1 MTQISQAA
9 GPQVVAGSSQ
19 VSVDDALDQI
29 GLGPFQWKLLAICG
43 LTWAA
48 DAMEVL
54 LMSFALPGIRAEFG
68 LEGASAVPL
77 LTATFLGMFVGAIFW
92 GNLADRIGRRNVF
105 LITVSLG
112 VIFGL
117 SGALA
122 PTVTLLM
129 VARFLTGFAIGGT
142 LPVDYAMM
150 AEFVPT
156 AWRGKF
162 LVYLESFWAVGTI
175 IVAGLAWYLNSVMA
189 PEDAWRWLLGLAAL
203 PMLIGLLARFGIP
216 DSPRFLLGRGQ
227 DARARAAVDTVARSN
242 GNADAL
248 AGIQLAP
255 PLQQARVSAA
265 SLFSG
270 SLSKRTILLA
280 LVWFGLS
287 LGYYGIFTWL
297 PTYLRAGG
305 MELADVYRTTL
316 LLAFAQLPGYFL
328 AAYLVDAVGRRA
340 TVAGFLAVGAVSTYL
355 FLSASGAGSVL
366 ATSALLSAALLGAWG
381 SVYAYTPE
389 LFPTSVRSTAM
400 GLMSAAARVAGLI
413 APSLGAMLVTG
424 NLSAALSVFAASF
437 AVAAIAAWSIGT
449 ETRGKQLEEV
459 TA

>member
-1 MTQISQAA
+1 M
-9 GPQVVAGSSQ
+9 
-19 VSVDDALDQI
+19 
-29 GLGPFQWKLLAICG
+29 
-43 LTWAA
+43 
-48 DAMEVL
+48 
-54 LMSFALPGIRAEFG
+54 
-68 LEGASAVPL
+68 ASA
-77 LTATFLGMFVGAIFW
+77 G
-92 GNLADRIGRRNVF
+92 
-105 LITVSLG
+105 
-112 VIFGL
+112 
-117 SGALA
+117 LA